1 MGTKS
6 AWPKER
12 RERQAQVCRATK
24 PWERATGPRTDEGKA
39 RSSRN
44 ADKGVATSRA
54 RLLQVRLDWRTAR
67 EAELDALLG
76 RPLWDCLDSGA
87 PRFT

>member
-1 MGTKS
+1 MIVVGTKS

-12 RERQAQVCRATK
+12 RERQAQLCRETK

-44 ADKGVATSRA
+44 ADKGVAAFHA
-54 RLLQVRLDWRTAR
+54 RMLQVRLKWRAER
-67 EAELDALLG
+67 EAEADHACRILFGMG
-76 RPLWDCLDSGA
+76 R
-87 PRFT
+87 